1 MIGKNDRFTRG
12 TSLQC
17 SFCGKT
23 QDEVRKLV
31 AGPSVY
37 ICDECVDLCVDIL
50 SEELEAVP
58 GAKLSNSLPTPHEI
72 RAYLDRYVIGEL
84 TIEELMEAE
93 AERSA
98 AEKAAA
104 K

>member
-1 MIGKNDRFTRG
+1 MIGKNDRFNRNIA
-12 TSLQC
+12 LQC

-50 SEELEAVP
+50 SEEFI
-58 GAKLSNSLPTPHEI
+58 LSLLTFVSSNEYSESVLPSNE
-72 RAYLDRYVIGEL
+72 
-84 TIEELMEAE
+84 
-93 AERSA
+93 
-98 AEKAAA
+98 
-104 K
+104 